1 MKSFFMCWV
10 LSLGSLTAT
19 LILLSVVYRLRD
31 ADLGLGA
38 VRREAIIAAVVFL
51 LQAAVLSASVALLG
65 WIHGRVLIVA
75 GIVGFLG
82 YRLTHAT
89 SNLFEGTSEMDS
101 WQAGAIAVTQVGL
114 IVCGYVLLQIL
125 IGR

>member
-1 MKSFFMCWV
+1 MKTFLICWAV
-10 LSLGSLTAT
+10 SLGSLAAT
-19 LILLSVVYRLRD
+19 LGLLSAVYRMRD

-38 VRREAIIAAVVFL
+38 MRREAIIAAVVSL

-65 WIHGRVLIVA
+65 WIHGRILIVA
-75 GIVGFLG
+75 GIVGFLA

-89 SNLFEGTSEMDS
+89 SSLFEGTSEMDS

-114 IVCGYVLLQIL
+114 IVCGSVLLQIL
-125 IGR
+125 ILR